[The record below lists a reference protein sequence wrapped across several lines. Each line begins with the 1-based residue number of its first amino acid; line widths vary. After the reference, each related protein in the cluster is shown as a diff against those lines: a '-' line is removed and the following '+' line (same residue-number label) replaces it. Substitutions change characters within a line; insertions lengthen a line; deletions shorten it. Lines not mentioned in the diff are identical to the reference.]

1 MGIAK
6 VVLFKR
12 DHVAVVRPYDGML
25 LATALTYAE
34 HFKKPTAFK
43 DEIPHLKTSSKE
55 LELAKTLMDV
65 LRVKEFDFSEYKDP
79 YRDRVME
86 LVQSKVSGQ
95 AVEVPEEEEAPAAIN
110 FMEADNGN
118 RLADTRRSRP
128 HLGHL
133 ISHPSPA
140 NG

>member
-1 MGIAK
+1 M
-6 VVLFKR
+6 
-12 DHVAVVRPYDGML
+12 VRPYDGIL

-86 LVQSKVSGQ
+86 LVQSKISGQ
-95 AVEVPEEEEAPAAIN
+95 AIEVPEEEEEPAAIN
-110 FMEADNGN
+110 FMEALKKSLAQTRAADGQGNGRHHEQVN
-118 RLADTRRSRP
+118 GKHRRQTRHRKVS
-128 HLGHL
+128 
-133 ISHPSPA
+133 
-140 NG
+140 